1 MSKSLMPQSD
11 FTEATVA
18 TESVY
23 DGAMLKVRD
32 DQVRLPDGKL
42 AKREWIE
49 HPGAVIILAQLDD
62 GQVVLERQF
71 RYPVRRH
78 MIELP
83 AGKIEPGEDPLLTA
97 QRELLEETGYVA
109 RHWKHFMAVHPCIG
123 YSNERIEFYQASG
136 LTLQRRQLDDGE
148 FLDVFTLSLA
158 EALTMVDSG
167 EITDTKTMLG
177 LFWLDRQSRR

>member
-1 MSKSLMPQSD
+1 MSKSPIPQSD
-11 FTEATVA
+11 FTETTVA
-18 TESVY
+18 TKSVY
-23 DGAMLKVRD
+23 DGVMLKVSE

-42 AKREWIE
+42 ATREWIE

-78 MIELP
+78 LIELP
-83 AGKIEPGEDPLLTA
+83 AGRIESGEDPLLTA

-109 RHWKHFMAVHPCIG
+109 REWKRLMAVHACIG

-136 LTLQRRQLDDGE
+136 LSLQRRQLDDGE
-148 FLDVFTLSLA
+148 FLDVFTLPLA
-158 EALTMVDSG
+158 DALALVDNG

-177 LFWLDRQSRR
+177 LFWLERQSRN